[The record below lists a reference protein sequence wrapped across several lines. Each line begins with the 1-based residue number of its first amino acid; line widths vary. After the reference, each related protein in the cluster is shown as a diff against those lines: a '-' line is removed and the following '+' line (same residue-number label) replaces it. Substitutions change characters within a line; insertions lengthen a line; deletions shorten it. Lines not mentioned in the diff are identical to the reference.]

1 MRRFPLAFVVS
12 VLLHVGLLLLAYVSW
27 KHTPKP
33 AISVSVPVQ
42 LVAKVPSRAQAEA
55 PVDKLAVK
63 TPQPIP
69 APEEQPKPVP
79 PTPAPPLPVP
89 TPQKEVVPQK
99 KTEPKPVPLPKPPE
113 PKVVPK
119 VEPKPVPK
127 PADKAPPDKD
137 GLKKPTPDK
146 AKPTPA
152 KPTPQTPAKPSPSK
166 AADDFLT
173 NLAQTAATPSRAP
186 TRTLPQANTHR
197 TTGASNNGAGPAD
210 AGAVDQALSA
220 LTSKLGHIWAPNCD
234 VPGGN
239 KVDLH
244 LLFVISP
251 NGRVISGPQW
261 LNPRNDPIWEAAAT
275 RAKAAVK
282 RGELYDDLPA
292 GAYNQQLDI
301 EFDAQKVCVGR

>member
-1 MRRFPLAFVVS
+1 MRRYPVSFVVS
-12 VLLHVGLLLLAYVSW
+12 ILLHVGLFALLFIGWINTPRPIAVS
-27 KHTPKP
+27 
-33 AISVSVPVQ
+33 AVPVE
-42 LVAKVPSRAQAEA
+42 LVSKVPSRLQAEA

-69 APEEQPKPVP
+69 APEEKPQPTP

-89 TPQKEVVPQK
+89 TPQKEVAPTK
-99 KTEPKPVPLPKPPE
+99 KPEPKPVPQPKPPE
-113 PKVVPK
+113 PKPAPK
-119 VEPKPVPK
+119 PPEPKP
-127 PADKAPPDKD
+127 AEKAPPDKN
-137 GLKKPTPDK
+137 GLKKPVPAEKT
-146 AKPTPA
+146 KPA
-152 KPTPQTPAKPSPSK
+152 PAKPSLDLD
-166 AADDFLT
+166 A
-173 NLAQTAATPSRAP
+173 LAQTAASPSKAP

-197 TTGASNNGAGPAD
+197 TTGISSTGSGPAD
-210 AGAVDQALSA
+210 AGVLDQALSA

-251 NGRVISGPQW
+251 TGRVISGPQW
-261 LNPRNDPIWEAAAT
+261 LNPRNDPVWEAAAT

-292 GAYNQQLDI
+292 GVYNKQLDI
-301 EFDAQKVCVGR
+301 EFDAQKVCAGQ